1 MEGQWQCCGD
11 SVSLLVIVFLLFQL
25 ETHAHTLH
33 SHTSC
38 GTNVIHWRVSELQGG
53 RGRVCGRPFSSLGP
67 GGRAGAVLGDSS
79 VARGGED
86 LSAGLLAAAGAA
98 YSPVQPAV
106 GLEGRGAQ
114 FVGGRQVRERG
125 GAEAEGG
132 RRGRQRGR
140 R

>member
-1 MEGQWQCCGD
+1 MLWGLRFPSCH
-11 SVSLLVIVFLLFQL
+11 VFLLFQL
-25 ETHAHTLH
+25 EAHA
-33 SHTSC
+33 HTSC

-53 RGRVCGRPFSSLGP
+53 RGRCVAAPSRLWAQEARVVLCLGTQCHT
-67 GGRAGAVLGDSS
+67 GGG
-79 VARGGED
+79 D

-98 YSPVQPAV
+98 YPPVQPAV

-114 FVGGRQVRERG
+114 FVASRQVQERG
-125 GAEAEGG
+125 GAEAEGW